1 MNENEMKNATI
12 ADIDEVTTPVAAAET
27 LLRPFR
33 SPLRKTKPIPL
44 R

>member
-12 ADIDEVTTPVAAAET
+12 ADIDEVTTLLPLRRT
-27 LLRPFR
+27 LLRPLR
-33 SPLRKTKPIPL
+33 SPLRKAKPIPL